1 MNLVNFIK
9 KRFKIFPI
17 LTKKNVF
24 LVTNKQKID
33 NKTFY
38 QLKNTRNQRYFNKRL
53 QRHGQFSIVSNFIR

>member
-38 QLKNTRNQRYFNKRL
+38 
-53 QRHGQFSIVSNFIR
+53 

>member
-1 MNLVNFIK
+1 MALLKNQK
-9 KRFKIFPI
+9 KYGLGKFYKETVQNISYFNKKKI
-17 LTKKNVF
+17 F

-53 QRHGQFSIVSNFIR
+53 QRHG